1 MSDPAAIHIT
11 RIRIARWAK
20 ACRGRVLNGWPTSS
34 AFTHANEGDRAY
46 DLVRD
51 LPPDLAEV
59 DRAIAQLPPL
69 HRDPLLAF
77 HLVRASLEVKAC
89 RMRISRRTLMRRVE
103 LAERQVHLNLM
114 SCTPPN
120 FRA

>member
-20 ACRGRVLNGWPTSS
+20 ACRGRVLNGWPSSS

-59 DRAIAQLPPL
+59 DRA
-69 HRDPLLAF
+69 
-77 HLVRASLEVKAC
+77 RAA
-89 RMRISRRTLMRRVE
+89 
-103 LAERQVHLNLM
+103 LAEKAA
-114 SCTPPN
+114 
-120 FRA
+120 RAWGAANHQASPEA

>member
-1 MSDPAAIHIT
+1 MTDSAFTVT

-59 DRAIAQLPPL
+59 DRAIATLPPI
-69 HRDPLLAF
+69 HREPLVAF
-77 HLVRASLEVKAC
+77 HLTRASLEVKAA

-114 SCTPPN
+114 SCTPPK